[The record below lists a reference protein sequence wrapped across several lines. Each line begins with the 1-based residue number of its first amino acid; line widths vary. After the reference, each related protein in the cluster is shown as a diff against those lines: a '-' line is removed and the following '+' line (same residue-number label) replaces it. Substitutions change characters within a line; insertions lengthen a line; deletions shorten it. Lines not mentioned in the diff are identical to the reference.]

1 MRFGIDLPIEPARVP
16 EALAELRREGAM
28 RRAVYPKWIEAGK
41 LTQAAAVQ
49 RLNSLADAYRVV
61 EAVALAVEPLIE
73 AQREAASRNADLFAQ
88 GARAEKTKE
97 ETRG

>member
-1 MRFGIDLPIEPARVP
+1 MRFGIELPIDPARVP

-41 LTQAAAVQ
+41 LTQAAAVR

-61 EAVALAVEPLIE
+61 EAVAAAVAPLLE
-73 AQREAASRNADLFAQ
+73 ERSQDLFAQ
-88 GARAEKTKE
+88 GARAG
-97 ETRG
+97 ETTGESGS

>member
-1 MRFGIDLPIEPARVP
+1 MMFWIDLGVEPARVP

-28 RRAVYPKWIEAGK
+28 RRAVYPKWIAAGK

-61 EAVALAVEPLIE
+61 EAVAAAVAPLLAAERERAVGSVEWAVGSGE
-73 AQREAASRNADLFAQ
+73 VGQ
-88 GARAEKTKE
+88 
-97 ETRG
+97 